1 MAEKI
6 RRYDLDWLR
15 VLVFGLL
22 ILFHVGMFFNPWGW
36 HIKNNVIY
44 DWLKYPMSFL
54 SQWRLSILFVI
65 SGMGTCFALSFRS
78 GRVFSKER
86 IKRLGLPLVVG
97 MILIVP
103 PQVYFERLSTGQFQ
117 GTYTQFY
124 FWEAFAGIYPEGNFS
139 WHHLWFLPYLLIYS
153 LLLAPLFV
161 YLRNNPEHAF
171 LSWVKKCLS
180 TRFGWLILV
189 LPLYL
194 AEALLEPFFPVTH
207 ALVNDW
213 FTFINFMIL
222 FFYGFLF
229 ILIGDEF
236 WQRVDEL
243 KFRAFLTGILFFALF
258 LTIRQFEDNIY
269 IHFTEAFIK
278 VVNCL
283 SWIVA
288 IFGYGA
294 KYLNQKSNLLTYCN
308 TAVYPFYILHQTITV
323 GMGYYM
329 MNWQASFAVKFLIL
343 ATGTFFF
350 SWLLYEFI
358 IKRINFLRPLFGLK
372 GKYVPN

>member
-15 VLVFGLL
+15 VLVFALL

-44 DWLKYPMSFL
+44 DWLRYPMYFL

-78 GRVFSKER
+78 GRVFAMER

-161 YLRNNPEHAF
+161 YLRNNPEQAF
-171 LSWVKKCLS
+171 LGWIKKCLS

-189 LPLYL
+189 FPLYL

-243 KFRAFLTGILFFALF
+243 KFRAFLTGILFFTLL

-278 VVNCL
+278 VINFL
-283 SWIVA
+283 AWIVA

-294 KYLNQKSNLLTYCN
+294 KYLNQKSTLLTYCN

-323 GMGYYM
+323 GLGYYM
-329 MNWQASFAVKFLIL
+329 MNWQTSFFLKFSIL
-343 ATGTFFF
+343 AVGTFFF